1 MHARTPR
8 VVISVEVF
16 STRIKKERDHNE
28 FRAVGSSA
36 DPTTSSFRIV
46 FMCDGREGV
55 PMKITFDPRDNRS
68 SSQALIWSWVHSQV
82 LFVRLGMRVIWSKIR
97 MMLLIKILDP
107 GHKLL

>member
-46 FMCDGREGV
+46 FMCDGRGGCA
-55 PMKITFDPRDNRS
+55 FDPRD
-68 SSQALIWSWVHSQV
+68 SSQVVKPSYGAGCIPRFCL
-82 LFVRLGMRVIWSKIR
+82 
-97 MMLLIKILDP
+97 
-107 GHKLL
+107 